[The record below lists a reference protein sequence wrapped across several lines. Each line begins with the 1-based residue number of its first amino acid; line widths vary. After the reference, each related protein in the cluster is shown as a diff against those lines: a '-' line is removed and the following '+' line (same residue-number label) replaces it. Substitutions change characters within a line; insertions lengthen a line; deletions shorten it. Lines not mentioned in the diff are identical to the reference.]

1 MARIL
6 ITGGAGFIGTHLAAH
21 LLAAGEEVAVLDN
34 FDPFYDLEIKRR
46 GVAALRSEFG
56 ERYTLIEGDIRAFAD
71 CQRAVAGADAVVHL
85 AALAGV
91 RPSLQDPARYV
102 DVNVTG
108 TQTLLNAVQA
118 EHERGQA
125 IRLVFGSSSSVYG
138 GNLKVP
144 FAESDPVNG
153 PISPYAAS
161 KRAGEL
167 LCHSF
172 HHLSGIP
179 VTCLRFFTVFGPGQR
194 PDLAI
199 HKFSR
204 MILAAEPLPIYGD
217 GSTSRDYTYVTDI
230 VDGVVRAI
238 ERADGYSIY
247 NLGGNDRTTLSELV
261 AGIEAAFGATAVL
274 DRQPDQPGD
283 VPHTYAD
290 TTLAEQKLGYRRQV
304 GIDEGLRRFADWF
317 LAERAAGRV

>member
-6 ITGGAGFIGTHLAAH
+6 ITGGAGFIGTHLADH
-21 LLAAGEEVAVLDN
+21 LLAAGEEVVVLDN
-34 FDPFYDLEIKRR
+34 FDPFYDVEIKRR
-46 GVAALRSEFG
+46 GVAALRDQFG
-56 ERYTLIEGDIRAFAD
+56 ERYSLVEGDIRAIGD
-71 CQRAVAGADAVVHL
+71 CQQAVEEVDAVVHL

-91 RPSLQDPARYV
+91 RPSLQEPSRYV

-108 TQTLLNAVQA
+108 TQTLLNAVRA
-118 EHERGQA
+118 EHDRGRG
-125 IRLVFGSSSSVYG
+125 IRFVFGSSSSVYG
-138 GNLKVP
+138 GNRKVP

-153 PISPYAAS
+153 PVSPYAAS

-204 MILAAEPLPIYGD
+204 MILAGEPLPLYGD

-238 ERADGYSIY
+238 ERADGYKIY
-247 NLGGNDRTTLSELV
+247 NLGGNDRTNLSELV
-261 AGIEAAFGATAVL
+261 AGIEVAFGATALL
-274 DRQPDQPGD
+274 DRQPEQPGD

-290 TTLAEQKLGYRRQV
+290 ITLAEQELGYQRKV
-304 GIDEGLRRFADWF
+304 GIEDGLRRFADWF
-317 LAERAAGRV
+317 LAEQAAGRL